1 MATQSEMRRKIQI
14 QNMIIIALAIV
25 IAVLVVVSS
34 TAAWYIRTKS
44 DTTEI
49 RLSDPV
55 NIEITEN
62 GKIVT
67 DILKDFDVK
76 VFPGDTIGLNLGVK
90 MGKKGAPSSPAY
102 VRVKLEIWFEN
113 EDKEMVT
120 LENVADSGKVR
131 YKTPVDENVWQI
143 INFNELAQEENPELP
158 DDYWYVL
165 KDFDAFGNV
174 ISKIATNQEDYLFM
188 DGFIELDK
196 DNLTNAEALCK
207 FHINYVVEAIQKEN
221 VPDPLAYIGYGPWW
235 EDIYGDIEDI
245 VGADD

>member
-14 QNMIIIALAIV
+14 QNMIIVALAIV

-62 GKIVT
+62 GKVVT
-67 DILKDFDVK
+67 DILKDFDVQ
-76 VFPGDTIGLNLGVK
+76 VYPGDTIGLNLGLK
-90 MGKKGAPSSPAY
+90 MGKKGTPSSPAY

-113 EDKEMVT
+113 QDKEIVS
-120 LENVADSGKVR
+120 LEDVANSDKVR
-131 YKTPVDENVWQI
+131 YKTPVDENIWHKV
-143 INFNELAQEENPELP
+143 NFNSEAQKTNPDLP

-165 KDFDAFGNV
+165 KDYDDWGNV
-174 ISKIATNQEDYLFM
+174 ISKIATNQQDYLFM

-207 FHINYVVEAIQKEN
+207 FHINYSVEAIQKEN
-221 VPDPLAYIGYGPWW
+221 VPDPLVHIGYGPWW
-235 EDIYGDIEDI
+235 EDIYGDIEDLI
-245 VGADD
+245 GA

>member
-14 QNMIIIALAIV
+14 QNMVIIALAIV

-55 NIEITEN
+55 NIEMTEN
-62 GKIVT
+62 GTVVT

-90 MGKKGAPSSPAY
+90 MGKKGTPSSPAY

-113 EDKEMVT
+113 QNKEIVSLED
-120 LENVADSGKVR
+120 VANSDKVR
-131 YKTPVDENVWQI
+131 YKTPVDSNLWQK
-143 INFNELAQEENPELP
+143 INFNSEAQKTNPALP
-158 DDYWYVL
+158 DDYWFVL
-165 KDFDAFGNV
+165 KDNDDYGNT
-174 ISKIATNQEDYLFM
+174 IAKIATDQQDFLFM

-207 FHINYVVEAIQKEN
+207 FHINYTVEAIQKEN
-221 VPDPLAYIGYGPWW
+221 VPDPLEYVGYGPWW
-235 EDIYGDIEDI
+235 EDIYGDIEDL
-245 VGADD
+245 VGYNN

>member
-14 QNMIIIALAIV
+14 QNMIIVALAIV

-62 GKIVT
+62 GKVVT
-67 DILKDFDVK
+67 DILKDFDVQ
-76 VFPGDTIGLNLGVK
+76 VYPGDTIGLNLGLK
-90 MGKKGAPSSPAY
+90 MGKKGTPSSPAY

-113 EDKEMVT
+113 QDKEIVS
-120 LENVADSGKVR
+120 LEDVANSEKVR
-131 YKTPVDENVWQI
+131 YKTPVDETIWHK
-143 INFNELAQEENPELP
+143 INFNSEAQKTNPDLP

-165 KDFDAFGNV
+165 KDYDQFGNI
-174 ISKIATNQEDYLFM
+174 ISKVATNQQDYLFM

-196 DNLTNAEALCK
+196 DNLTNLEALCK
-207 FHINYVVEAIQKEN
+207 FHINYSVEAIQKEN
-221 VPDPLAYIGYGPWW
+221 VPDPLVHVGYGPWW
-235 EDIYGDIEDI
+235 EDIYGDIEDL
-245 VGADD
+245 VGA